1 MTSSM
6 EAVFLKD
13 YQPSDFLIDET
24 ILNFQLAETATTV
37 NARLMMRRN
46 PAGNPAAEL
55 VLDGSGLDTRRLL
68 LNGKVLAASEYRIT
82 GDKLHILLPVP
93 EKFELESI
101 VSIKPQLN
109 TALEG
114 LYKIGRA

>member
-1 MTSSM
+1 MSAST

-46 PAGNPAAEL
+46 PAGNPDAEL
-55 VLDGSGLDTRRLL
+55 VMDGSGLDTRLSL
-68 LNGKVLAASEYRIT
+68 IHISEPTRPY
-82 GDKLHILLPVP
+82 
-93 EKFELESI
+93 
-101 VSIKPQLN
+101 
-109 TALEG
+109 
-114 LYKIGRA
+114 